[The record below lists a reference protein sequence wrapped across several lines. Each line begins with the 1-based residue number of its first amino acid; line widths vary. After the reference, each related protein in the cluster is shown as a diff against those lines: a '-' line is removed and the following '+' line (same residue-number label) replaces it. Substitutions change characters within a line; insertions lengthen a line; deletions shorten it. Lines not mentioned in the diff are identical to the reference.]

1 MTLVTLVTLVRRP
14 RRANAGCRLRAVTAL
29 VVGSTLVAC
38 AGTSSEPSAPIATAG
53 TVVDSAVDAD
63 AAGDGPAVVEIRAV
77 LTTTVGFCA
86 DFGVGMRLDGRR
98 CHLLGDALRLGDDA
112 GGRDWVADAVAESR
126 GDLGWVVR
134 VQVAPD
140 AFTTARDAFE
150 AAGADRYVLVAD
162 GRGMLEFGYA
172 ALAQESAFGP
182 LLSER
187 EALTVAAVLRG
198 EPRPDLDRPSAD
210 VGDTWLAALGV
221 HVCGEWLPNAPATA
235 LEAGVHSHGDGLV
248 YVHPVSAEGPDRD
261 TGDEATLGRFL
272 AEGGWRADEDGFG
285 LWGGVEVRTGDTC
298 PDGREGVFRWTVD
311 GEDGSG
317 DPSEHRVGHRQVIV
331 LSFDPIGTD
340 PGDPPQ
346 LASLPLPTL
355 GPDFGAAGG

>member
-1 MTLVTLVTLVRRP
+1 VL
-14 RRANAGCRLRAVTAL
+14 AAAL
-29 VVGSTLVAC
+29 AAC

-53 TVVDSAVDAD
+53 TVVDT
-63 AAGDGPAVVEIRAV
+63 AGDTAGGDGAGDEPAVVQIRAV
-77 LTTTVGFCA
+77 IRTTIGPCE
-86 DFGVGMRLDGRR
+86 DFGVGMRLEGRR
-98 CHLLGDALRLGDDA
+98 CHVLGDEVEVGDRA
-112 GGRDWVADAVAESR
+112 VDWVADAVAESR

-140 AFTTARDAFE
+140 SFAAARDAFE
-150 AAGADRYVLVAD
+150 AAGADRFVLVAD
-162 GRGMLEFGYA
+162 GRGMLEFSYA

-187 EALTVAAVLRG
+187 EALSVAAVLRG
-198 EPRPDLDRPSAD
+198 DPRPDVDRPSAD

-221 HVCGEWLPNAPATA
+221 HVCGEWLAAAPSTN

-248 YVHPVSAEGPDRD
+248 YVHPVHPDGPERD

-272 AEGGWRADEDGFG
+272 AEGGWSAGAEGFSV
-285 LWGGVEVRTGDTC
+285 WDDVTVRTGDTC
-298 PDGREGVFRWTVD
+298 PDGRRGVVRWTVD

-317 DPSEHRVGHRQVIV
+317 DPSDHRIGHRQVIV

-340 PGDPPQ
+340 LGDPPQ
-346 LASLPLPTL
+346 LAALPVPTL
-355 GPDFGAAGG
+355 GPDFAPAGD

>member
-1 MTLVTLVTLVRRP
+1 MTCARERRRTRTGRR
-14 RRANAGCRLRAVTAL
+14 RRAVAALLAGL
-29 VVGSTLVAC
+29 VSTAC

-53 TVVDSAVDAD
+53 TAVDTAADGESAAD
-63 AAGDGPAVVEIRAV
+63 APAVVEIRPV
-77 LTTTVGFCA
+77 LSTTVGFCE

-98 CHLLGDALRLGDDA
+98 CHLLGDALDLGGDA
-112 GGRDWVADAVAESR
+112 GGRDWVAEAVAESR

-134 VQVAPD
+134 MQVAPD
-140 AFTTARDAFE
+140 AFGVVRDAFE

-172 ALAQESAFGP
+172 ALAQDSAVGP

-210 VGDTWLAALGV
+210 LGDTWLAALGV
-221 HVCGEWLPNAPATA
+221 HVCGAWLENAPATDP
-235 LEAGVHSHGDGLV
+235 EAGVHSHGDGLV
-248 YVHPVSAEGPDRD
+248 YVHPVHADGPERD
-261 TGDEATLGRFL
+261 TGDDATLGRFL
-272 AEGGWRADEDGFG
+272 AEGGWRADEEGFSV
-285 LWGGVEVRTGDTC
+285 WGGGEVRTGDTC
-298 PDGREGVFRWTVD
+298 PDGRPGVFRWTVD

-346 LASLPLPTL
+346 LAALPVPTL
-355 GPDFGAAGG
+355 GPDVAPAGG

>member
-1 MTLVTLVTLVRRP
+1 MPVVAVLLVGGTL
-14 RRANAGCRLRAVTAL
+14 A
-29 VVGSTLVAC
+29 AC

-53 TVVDSAVDAD
+53 TAADTAADIAAEGD
-63 AAGDGPAVVEIRAV
+63 AAGDDPAVVEIRPV
-77 LTTTVGFCA
+77 LSTTVGFCE

-98 CHLLGDALRLGDDA
+98 CHLLGAPLDLGGDA
-112 GGRDWVADAVAESR
+112 GRSDWVTEAVAEPR

-134 VQVAPD
+134 VQVTPD
-140 AFTTARDAFE
+140 AFATVRDAFE
-150 AAGADRYVLVAD
+150 AAAADRYVLVAD

-172 ALAQESAFGP
+172 ALAQEAALGP

-210 VGDTWLAALGV
+210 VGDVWLAALGV
-221 HVCGEWLPNAPATA
+221 HVCGEWLANAPATA

-248 YVHPVSAEGPDRD
+248 HVHPVNADGPDRD
-261 TGDEATLGRFL
+261 TGDDATLGRFL
-272 AEGGWRADEDGFG
+272 AEGGWRVDEDGFAV
-285 LWGGVEVRTGDTC
+285 WDGVDVRTGDTC

-340 PGDPPQ
+340 PGEPPQ
-346 LASLPLPTL
+346 LASLPLPVL
-355 GPDFGAAGG
+355 GPDFAPAGG

>member
-1 MTLVTLVTLVRRP
+1 MTSARAP
-14 RRANAGCRLRAVTAL
+14 RRTRAGRRRRAFAAL
-29 VVGSTLVAC
+29 LLAGSSAGTLVAC

-63 AAGDGPAVVEIRAV
+63 AAGDEPAVVEIRPV
-77 LTTTVGFCA
+77 LSTTVGFCQ
-86 DFGVGMRLDGRR
+86 DFGIGMRLDGRR
-98 CHLLGDALRLGDDA
+98 CHLLGDALAIGGDA
-112 GGRDWVADAVAESR
+112 GGRDWVVDAVAEQR

-140 AFTTARDAFE
+140 AFTTVRDAFE
-150 AAGADRYVLVAD
+150 AAASDRYVLVAD

-172 ALAQESAFGP
+172 ALAQEAAFGP

-210 VGDTWLAALGV
+210 VGDTWLAVLGV
-221 HVCGEWLPNAPATA
+221 HVCGEWLENAPATD

-248 YVHPVSAEGPDRD
+248 YVHPVQRDGPDRD
-261 TGDEATLGRFL
+261 TGDDATLGRFL
-272 AEGGWRADEDGFG
+272 AEGGWSADDDGITV
-285 LWGGVEVRTGDTC
+285 WDGVDVRTGDTC
-298 PDGREGVFRWTVD
+298 PDGREGVFRWTID

-317 DPSEHRVGHRQVIV
+317 DPSDHRVGHRQVIV

-340 PGDPPQ
+340 PGEPPQ
-346 LASLPLPTL
+346 LAALPLPVL
-355 GPDFGAAGG
+355 GPDFAPAGG